1 MSVESNMDW
10 KQRIAITPGVRSGK
24 PVIVGTRMAVQDV
37 LEYLAGG
44 DSIQEILE
52 GFPELSA
59 DDVKACLAFAADRER
74 LIRTNS

>member
-52 GFPELSA
+52 GFPELTA

-74 LIRTNS
+74 LLRTNS